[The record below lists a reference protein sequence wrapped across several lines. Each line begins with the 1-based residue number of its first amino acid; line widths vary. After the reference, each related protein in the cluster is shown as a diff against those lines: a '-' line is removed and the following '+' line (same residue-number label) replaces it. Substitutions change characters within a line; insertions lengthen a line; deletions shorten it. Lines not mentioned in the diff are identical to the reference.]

1 MSLSTAVLRIFADE
15 VCKIAYAPPLKVP
28 GMGSKG
34 KNSSLEARPAHA
46 QAGNLAKATKELKTP
61 TTGSAPSGINHAS
74 LKAVGS
80 TGSTA
85 LPPPPVPR

>member
-1 MSLSTAVLRIFADE
+1 MAIEQEILRFFSDE
-15 VCKIAYAPPLKVP
+15 LCKIAYAPPLKVP

-34 KNSSLEARPAHA
+34 KASSLEARPAHA

-61 TTGSAPSGINHAS
+61 TTGSSPSGINHAS

-80 TGSTA
+80 TGSTS
-85 LPPPPVPR
+85 LPGPL

>member
-1 MSLSTAVLRIFADE
+1 MSLSTAVLRVFADE
-15 VCKIAYAPPLKVP
+15 VCKIAMPPLKVP

-34 KNSSLEARPAHA
+34 KRSSLEARPAHA

>member
-1 MSLSTAVLRIFADE
+1 MAIEQEILRFFSDE
-15 VCKIAYAPPLKVP
+15 LCKIASAPPLKVP

-34 KNSSLEARPAHA
+34 QISSLEARPAHA

-61 TTGSAPSGINHAS
+61 TTGSSPSGINHAS

-80 TGSTA
+80 TGSTS
-85 LPPPPVPR
+85 LPDPL